1 VGGGALTGGAHLWLA
16 LACCAAL
23 AARFCLRPIEE
34 TDTGWH
40 VAQGR
45 LLLAGRFLRTNT
57 LNWPFPDLP
66 WYPTTWLYDL
76 SAALADRAAGPAGL
90 EALTG
95 ALFVAA
101 LALLG
106 LACRSAAG
114 NGRAAWLL
122 PGVFFALLPHAVVR
136 PHVATWCVFAG
147 VLALGLAARRSGP
160 GLRAAVL
167 GLVAL
172 GGNLHAGAVFG
183 AFALGCFA
191 LEAALDARSA
201 GRPWLPEVGLAAL
214 APAALLANPGG
225 LYTARFLFFHLH
237 VQDVIPLVEFAR
249 PTLRGDAAFFA
260 LLAPG
265 LAAALWRARERPAL
279 AAIVVVTA
287 GLGLRTERL
296 TQLFLLAAPVAL
308 AAALPAL
315 GRLAARALP
324 ALKPS
329 ELARAGV
336 LFAVLLACLAAL
348 PARVDRRLWLPWAA
362 SWAPATIPVRAA
374 AFLAGQRIE
383 GRGFNSFADGGYLAY
398 ARPGVPTFADGR
410 VVPVPEGFLQRWSE
424 AERSPEAFRA
434 FLAGYDVEWAL
445 ATRLK
450 ERLGGYRL
458 LDSPSWALVY
468 WDELS
473 EVWLRRDVPRFAG
486 LIAAFEYQT
495 FKPYGR
501 IVGKLAALDL
511 AGLRALDGELL
522 RFLSTAPGEPF
533 ALVVACGSAV
543 RQQRPDAGALCEAAE
558 SAASVAG
565 RPEALALAQQARRLP
580 PAVR

>member
-1 VGGGALTGGAHLWLA
+1 MHAWLP

-23 AARFCLRPIEE
+23 SARFCLRPIEE
-34 TDTGWH
+34 TDAGWH

-45 LLLAGRFLRTNT
+45 LLLAGPFLRTNT
-57 LNWPFPDLP
+57 LNWPFPDQP
-66 WYPTTWLYDL
+66 WYPTTWLYDV
-76 SAALADRAAGPAGL
+76 SAALADRVAGPAGL

-95 ALFVAA
+95 ALLLTA

-106 LACRSAAG
+106 LACKSAAG
-114 NGRAAWLL
+114 TAKAMWLL
-122 PGVFFALLPHAVVR
+122 PAVFFALLPHAVVR

-147 VLALGLAARRSGP
+147 VLALGLAGRARGP
-160 GLRAAVL
+160 VLRTVAL

-191 LEAALDARSA
+191 LEAALDARRA
-201 GRPWLPEVGLAAL
+201 GRSLLPDLALAAL

-225 LYTARFLFFHLH
+225 TYLVRFLFFHLH

-249 PTLRGDAAFFA
+249 PTLRGDPAFFA
-260 LLAPG
+260 LLLPG
-265 LAAALWRARERPAL
+265 VAAALWRLRAAPAL

-296 TQLFLLAAPVAL
+296 TQLFLLAGPVAL
-308 AAALPAL
+308 AAAAPGLSRRLSRLRPAL
-315 GRLAARALP
+315 THAD
-324 ALKPS
+324 
-329 ELARAGV
+329 LARASV
-336 LFAVLLACLAAL
+336 LLAVLLACLAAL
-348 PARVDRRLWLPWAA
+348 QARADVRLWLPWQA
-362 SWAPATIPVRAA
+362 SWAPATLPVRAT
-374 AFLAGQRIE
+374 AFLVAQRLE

-410 VVPVPEGFLQRWSE
+410 VVPVPEGFLQRWSL
-424 AERSPEAFRA
+424 AERSGEAFRA
-434 FLAGYDVEWAL
+434 FLAGYEVEWAL

-458 LDSPSWALVY
+458 LESPAWALVY
-468 WDELS
+468 WDETS

-486 LIAAFEYQT
+486 LIAALEYRT

-501 IVGKLAALDL
+501 IVGKVAALDL
-511 AGLRALDGELL
+511 AGLRALDGEVR

-533 ALVVACGSAV
+533 ALVVACASAV
-543 RQQRPDAGALCEAAE
+543 RQQRQDGASLCEAAE
-558 SAASVAG
+558 ASARDAG
-565 RPEALALAQQARRLP
+565 RPEALALAQQARKLP
-580 PAVR
+580 PAPQ